1 MNESSATPSRK
12 VDRPTQSLAPEGAAA
27 RPSKETGPAAF
38 AGAFSAPA
46 EGGRFGK
53 FELLGELGRG
63 GMGIVYKARQ
73 EGPCRVVALKM
84 LLAGSS
90 SHSDQLARFRVEA
103 EATARLQH
111 ANIVTLYEAG
121 EVDGCPYFSMEYIE
135 GPTLA
140 HLLADGPLAGRVA
153 ARHIMVIARAVD
165 HAHRHGILHRD
176 LKPSNI
182 LLDADDQPHVTD
194 FGLAKQLGDG
204 SGSGPTRSGAI
215 LGTPSYMAP
224 EQVAG
229 RGEEVRSA
237 TDVYGLGALL
247 YELLTGRPPFRSD
260 TALDTLRQVLENE
273 PAPPRLL
280 NPKVDRDLETIC
292 LKCLEKQPGRRYG
305 SARDLADDLARYL
318 AGESISVRSFN
329 LLDRLGRALDYSHHD
344 IEFRSWGAMMFV
356 LAGIVLA
363 TQLVL
368 FALTWIGPARF
379 DRWVVGARFA
389 QFALMGL
396 VFWRQR
402 QHEVVARTAA
412 ERQLWSI
419 WTGFLVACVLLAVVG
434 HPTVGPELP
443 ADELAL
449 YPGWSILSGLA
460 FIVMGSS
467 YWGRCYA
474 LGLAF
479 FVLAVIMRL
488 EPAGA
493 PLEFGVF
500 WSAAL
505 AAIGWHLR
513 RLGERTART
522 EDASGGDL
530 GMAAVKPPSNP
541 PNQ

>member
-1 MNESSATPSRK
+1 MNESLRGK
-12 VDRPTQSLAPEGAAA
+12 VDRPTQSLAFSSTAE
-27 RPSKETGPAAF
+27 RQSKLTGQVPF
-38 AGAFSAPA
+38 AGLPIST
-46 EGGRFGK
+46 EKGSRFGK
-53 FELLGELGRG
+53 FELLEELGRG
-63 GMGIVYKARQ
+63 GMGIVFKARQ
-73 EGPCRVVALKM
+73 EGPNRVVALKM
-84 LLAGSS
+84 LLAGSG

-140 HLLADGPLAGRVA
+140 HLLADGPLPGRVA
-153 ARHIMVIARAVD
+153 ARHVMVIARAVD

-194 FGLAKQLGDG
+194 FGLAKQLQEG
-204 SGSGPTRSGAI
+204 SGAGPTRTGAI

-229 RGEEVRSA
+229 RGEEVRPA

-260 TALDTLRQVLENE
+260 TALDTVRQVLENE

-292 LKCLEKQPGRRYG
+292 LKCLEKQPSRRYG
-305 SARDLADDLARYL
+305 SAKDLADDLDRYL
-318 AGESISVRSFN
+318 MGESISVRSFN
-329 LLDRLGRALDYSHHD
+329 LLDRVGRALDYSHHD
-344 IEFRSWGAMMFV
+344 IEFRSWSTMMFL

-363 TQLVL
+363 AQVLL
-368 FALTWIGPARF
+368 FALTQIGPARF
-379 DRWVVGARFA
+379 GQWVIGVRLG
-389 QFALMGL
+389 QFVLMGL

-402 QHEVVARTAA
+402 RHELVPRTAA

-419 WTGFLVACVLLAVVG
+419 WTGFLAACVLLAMVG
-434 HPTVGPELP
+434 HPSVGPEQP
-443 ADELAL
+443 AEELAL

-467 YWGRCYA
+467 YWGRCYI
-474 LGLAF
+474 LGLSF
-479 FVLAVIMRL
+479 FVLAVVMRL
-488 EPAGA
+488 GPTGA

-500 WSAAL
+500 WAAAL

-513 RLGERTART
+513 QLGERTT
-522 EDASGGDL
+522 ERNWSLGG
-530 GMAAVKPPSNP
+530 
-541 PNQ
+541 